1 MKVNVIIKC
10 PHCLEYI
17 IIEEIN
23 CGIFRHGV
31 VISTGEQINPHSDKE
46 TCDYYINNKLVYGC
60 CKPYKLIKEGDEY
73 KAVICEYI

>member
-1 MKVNVIIKC
+1 MKVNIIIKC

-31 VISTGEQINPHSDKE
+31 LISTGEQINPHSDKE

-73 KAVICEYI
+73 KGVICEYI